1 MPSRSASRRTP
12 LAVVAATI
20 VALVVL
26 GCGPMT
32 SPPSSSSPSGTS
44 PSPSTPI
51 PPSPSLAG
59 RDAPPDAVLAAE
71 GGDPVTGQLGT
82 YVWFGTG
89 SDAPWL
95 TGAPL
100 TVGNGEPLQLRVIP
114 EGRIAAWE
122 VRDLPAGAGGPEQA
136 RIIAKGTGAPAFDA
150 PGSGTWTIE
159 VTLEFAGGAG
169 RAAYFWRLK
178 VE

>member
-1 MPSRSASRRTP
+1 MPARSASQRAMV
-12 LAVVAATI
+12 AVIAATI
-20 VALVVL
+20 IAV
-26 GCGPMT
+26 GCGPT
-32 SPPSSSSPSGTS
+32 ITAPTVTPPSPTSSAPPT
-44 PSPSTPI
+44 TPT

-71 GGDPVTGQLGT
+71 GGDPVIGQLGT

-95 TGAPL
+95 SGAPL
-100 TVGNGEPLQLRVIP
+100 TVGSGEPLNLRVVP
-114 EGRIAAWE
+114 ERRIASWE
-122 VRDLPAGAGGPEQA
+122 VRDLPASAGEPGDA
-136 RIIAKGTGAPAFDA
+136 MIIAKGTGMPAFEA